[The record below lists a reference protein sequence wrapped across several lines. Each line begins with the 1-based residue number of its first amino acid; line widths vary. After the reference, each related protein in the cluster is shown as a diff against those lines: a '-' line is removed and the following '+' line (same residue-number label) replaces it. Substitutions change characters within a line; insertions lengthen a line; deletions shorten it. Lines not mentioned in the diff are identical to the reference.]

1 MGWVLHQ
8 LSGKTNKLQK
18 YSLAK
23 ASVILPGGTESDHMI
38 TQVLSFL
45 GLVIAMYFSND
56 LKSV

>member
-1 MGWVLHQ
+1 MGWGLHQ

-23 ASVILPGGTESDHMI
+23 ASVILSGGTESDHMI

-45 GLVIAMYFSND
+45 GLVIAMYFSN
-56 LKSV
+56 